1 MTKKCLLCGVEMP
14 EARRNTLYCPD
25 CRKVKRRAANRLRMS
40 ANRRKIRE
48 ESGISPLRAPRCSP
62 GGEVRTIR
70 TLRAT
75 NEEWKKIQ
83 TIARQIKQMI
93 NGLDKELVL
102 VKSEAIKA
110 VAAESLRNQTRL
122 ENLVEA
128 CDRVMASVGPL
139 TAVIKDADLDEDEI
153 RRLMEII
160 SELQSVQ
167 DEIRQLSAATTETA
181 TKIRKLSG
189 EIQSGF

>member
-1 MTKKCLLCGVEMP
+1 
-14 EARRNTLYCPD
+14 
-25 CRKVKRRAANRLRMS
+25 
-40 ANRRKIRE
+40 
-48 ESGISPLRAPRCSP
+48 
-62 GGEVRTIR
+62 
-70 TLRAT
+70 
-75 NEEWKKIQ
+75 
-83 TIARQIKQMI
+83 MI

-181 TKIRKLSG
+181 TEIRKLSG